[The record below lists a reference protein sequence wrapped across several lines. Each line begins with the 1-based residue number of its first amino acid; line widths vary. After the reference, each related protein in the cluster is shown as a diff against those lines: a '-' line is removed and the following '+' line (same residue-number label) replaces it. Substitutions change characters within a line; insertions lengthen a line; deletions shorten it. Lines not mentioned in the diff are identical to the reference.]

1 MYEYR
6 FTNSTDEPGDK
17 VTIQESSGTG
27 KQYKA
32 VAEGEANRSAIL
44 LYTKEVKSEG
54 FLQTT
59 SLDG

>member
-1 MYEYR
+1 M
-6 FTNSTDEPGDK
+6 
-17 VTIQESSGTG
+17 G

-32 VAEGEANRSAIL
+32 VAEGEVNGSFIL
-44 LYTKEVKSEG
+44 SYLKEVKSEG